1 MKNLQKETKNV
12 RNILARVIGK
22 TEVDNYFSY
31 CGIRKDNFLFSM
43 YKNGNFYLRVS
54 KRSREEIKALGGK
67 ELVDDSILNI
77 AKYFYWLPN
86 DIVEK
91 LDEYSKWILESIEA
105 AKENKSMFEI
115 DREAHIRYLINMNLS
130 IERLLKHIGVF
141 TVPQFME
148 RGAFYMCVDLFKY
161 GTDVSDVLLLKL
173 YGACHRRYIQTF
185 TRAEKLEI
193 IAQANSILQQEG
205 VRQRF
210 MLTYE

>member
-1 MKNLQKETKNV
+1 MKNLQKETEGV
-12 RNILARVIGK
+12 RHILSRVIGK
-22 TEVDNYFSY
+22 TEVENYFSY
-31 CGIRKDNFLFSM
+31 CGIRKDNFMFSM
-43 YKNGNFYLRVS
+43 YKNGQFYLRVS
-54 KRSREEIKALGGK
+54 KRSREEIKAVGGK
-67 ELVDDSILNI
+67 ELVDNSIFNI

-86 DIVEK
+86 EIVEQ
-91 LDEYSKWILESIEA
+91 LDQYSKWILESIEA

-148 RGAFYMCVDLFKY
+148 KGAFTMCVDLFKC
-161 GTDVSDVLLLKL
+161 GVDVSDVLLLKL

-193 IAQANSILQQEG
+193 IAHANTILHQEG

-210 MLTYE
+210 ILTYE